1 MKKIRKGF
9 TLVEVICVLTIIAII
24 AAIAVPNISGYIE
37 KSKINN
43 CRSIMTDFVNDL
55 EYKIVSK
62 RYYDISELNDE
73 LVEYVKNSS
82 AVEPEIKYTETDNSR
97 TTSVEAKICPNDGT
111 YKLSWTISPN
121 IDSESGVT
129 DIYTAN
135 VNVSD
140 CVCKCVTGENSVVHT
155 GHDFTAALVASEY
168 IDSGKT
174 PEQKYE
180 EIIRVFCT
188 LGR

>member
-82 AVEPEIKYTETDNSR
+82 AVEPKIEYTETDNGR
-97 TTSVEAKICPNDGT
+97 KTSVEAKICPNDGT

-121 IDSESGVT
+121 IDSESNMT

-135 VNVSD
+135 VKVSD

-174 PEQKYE
+174 PEDKY
-180 EIIRVFCT
+180 
-188 LGR
+188 

>member
-62 RYYDISELNDE
+62 RYYDINELNDALE
-73 LVEYVKNSS
+73 NC
-82 AVEPEIKYTETDNSR
+82 IK
-97 TTSVEAKICPNDGT
+97 EAGGERKSDSKING
-111 YKLSWTISPN
+111 I
-121 IDSESGVT
+121 
-129 DIYTAN
+129 
-135 VNVSD
+135 
-140 CVCKCVTGENSVVHT
+140 
-155 GHDFTAALVASEY
+155 
-168 IDSGKT
+168 
-174 PEQKYE
+174 
-180 EIIRVFCT
+180 
-188 LGR
+188 